1 MAKIFLDPGHGGH
14 DSGAVGSR
22 SYEKSNVLKVALK
35 LAEYLRQMGHTV
47 KLSRSTDVFLS
58 LTQRTNLANSW
69 GADIFV
75 SLHNN
80 SAVNKSATGFETFI
94 YNGNVSAKTR
104 TLQNNVHNAIA
115 KSIGI
120 RDRGKKRAN
129 LAVVRQSKMP
139 AVLIEYAFISNKSD
153 ESILINEVDKLA
165 LLTANG
171 IASFYGQKKIE
182 QEGLTVA
189 QAKALQKQIDDLK
202 KENASLKKQ
211 LANKLD
217 KPSNQKVSDWATED
231 WDRAVTSGYF
241 DGTNPK
247 NPLTREQAAKVINN
261 VIDNVREYITD
272 PIEADVYAL
281 KELAKKLEE

>member
-94 YNGNVSAKTR
+94 YNGNVSARTR
-104 TLQNNVHNAIA
+104 TLQNNVHNDMT

-120 RDRGKKRAN
+120 RDRAKKRAN
-129 LAVVRQSKMP
+129 VAVVRQARMP
-139 AVLIEYAFISNKSD
+139 AVLIEYTFISNKSN
-153 ESILINEVDKLA
+153 ENILINDVDKLA
-165 LLTANG
+165 RLTAEGNRKTVG
-171 IASFYGQKKIE
+171 GKALPKKE
-182 QEGLTVA
+182 GGLTMS
-189 QAKALQKQIDDLK
+189 
-202 KENASLKKQ
+202 E
-211 LANKLD
+211 
-217 KPSNQKVSDWATED
+217 
-231 WDRAVTSGYF
+231 
-241 DGTNPK
+241 
-247 NPLTREQAAKVINN
+247 
-261 VIDNVREYITD
+261 
-272 PIEADVYAL
+272 
-281 KELAKKLEE
+281 AKKLQQQIDVL

>member
-22 SYEKSNVLKVALK
+22 SYEKNNVLKVALK
-35 LAEYLRQMGHTV
+35 LGDYLKKMGHTI
-47 KLSRSTDVFLS
+47 KYSRSSDVYLT
-58 LTQRTNLANSW
+58 LTQRTNMANSW
-69 GADIFV
+69 GADIFI
-75 SLHNN
+75 SLHND

-94 YNGNVSAKTR
+94 YNGSVSAR
-104 TLQNNVHNAIA
+104 TKQLQRHVHNEIA
-115 KSIGI
+115 KSISI
-120 RDRGKKRAN
+120 RDRGVKRAN
-129 LAVVRQSKMP
+129 LAVCRQSKMP

-153 ESILINEVDKLA
+153 EDILINEVDKLA

-231 WDRAVTSGYF
+231 WNRAVSHGYF

-247 NPLTREQAAKVINN
+247 NPLTREQAAKVVNSL
-261 VIDNVREYITD
+261 VDNLRKYD
-272 PIEADVYAL
+272 IEPLEDKIKEIEKRAL
-281 KELAKKLEE
+281 N

>member
-211 LANKLD
+211 LANKAD